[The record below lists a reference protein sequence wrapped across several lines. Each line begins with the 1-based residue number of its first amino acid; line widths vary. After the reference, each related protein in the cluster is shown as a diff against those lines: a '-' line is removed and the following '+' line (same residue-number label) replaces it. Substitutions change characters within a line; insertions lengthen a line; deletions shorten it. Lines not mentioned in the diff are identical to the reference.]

1 MEWIIML
8 ICVITYE
15 NDMSNATCFAAYTKF
30 STSGIRLNDGW
41 IILGINTTV
50 SMPLNAFTMLS

>member
-1 MEWIIML
+1 MDYYADL
-8 ICVITYE
+8 RITYE
-15 NDMSNATCFAAYTKF
+15 NDMSNATLLCGIYKF

-50 SMPLNAFTMLS
+50 SIPLNASTMLS